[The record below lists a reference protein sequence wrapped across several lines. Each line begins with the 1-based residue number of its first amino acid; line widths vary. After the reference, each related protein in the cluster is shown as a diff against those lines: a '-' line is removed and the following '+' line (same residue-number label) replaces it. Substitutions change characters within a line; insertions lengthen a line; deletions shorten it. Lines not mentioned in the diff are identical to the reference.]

1 MRIKHLEIVG
11 IVMNYA
17 MKFIEDMK
25 NKKVAFVGMG
35 VANTPC
41 AEFLAKYGVEV
52 YACDR
57 RDKEYIGQEICDK
70 LETLGVK
77 FSLGENYLDILP
89 KMDVVFRSHGIL
101 PFQNLWIGECI
112 KRGQKV
118 TTEMEVFFK
127 YCPCKIIAVTGSN
140 GKTTTTTLIS
150 KMLTQQGYN
159 VFLGGNIGKALMP
172 ELEKITEKDIAVVEL
187 SSFQLLT
194 MGNMVN
200 KPDVAVVTNI
210 ECTHQD
216 HHISLD
222 EYVDAKRNILIYQ
235 NSNARTVLNA
245 DCDYSIASSV
255 YHDMRYDVRGK
266 LYQFSIQHPVENGAY
281 MDSETGDIYY
291 AENNRKTL
299 VMNKSDIRIVGDHNI
314 ENYCTA
320 ISAVWDMVDAET
332 IKNVARTFSGVEHRI
347 EFVREFDG
355 VRYYNDSIATS
366 PSRVISGLKA
376 FNTKVI
382 VIMGGSDKGNDMSE
396 MVPYILKYVKLLVL
410 NGATADKIYN
420 SVISDENYKNSHIRI
435 VRAETMEQALYAAKE
450 NAVSGDIVTLCP
462 ACPAFDQFKTFEYR
476 GREFKRLV
484 NNF

>member
-1 MRIKHLEIVG
+1 MTPAEEYINSIKG
-11 IVMNYA
+11 
-17 MKFIEDMK
+17 
-25 NKKVAFVGMG
+25 KKVAFVGMG

-41 AEFLAKYGVEV
+41 AEFLAKNGIET
-52 YACDR
+52 YACDM
-57 RDKEYIGQEICDK
+57 RDKKYIGEDVCK
-70 LETLGVK
+70 HLESLGVH
-77 FSLGENYLDILP
+77 FSLGEHYLDVLP
-89 KMDVVFRSHGIL
+89 QMDIVFRSHGIL
-101 PFQNLWIGECI
+101 PFQNPWIGECI
-112 KRGQKV
+112 KRGQTV

-127 YCPCKIIAVTGSN
+127 YCPSKIFAVTGSN

-150 KMLTQQGYN
+150 KMLEAEGYK

-172 ELEKITEKDIAVVEL
+172 CLDEITKDDIAVVEL

-194 MGNMVN
+194 MGNMKN

-222 EYVDAKRNILIYQ
+222 EYVDAKRNVLIYQ
-235 NSNARTVLNA
+235 NASQRTVLNA
-245 DCDYSIASSV
+245 DCDYSIGNSV
-255 YHDMRYDVRGK
+255 YHDMRYDVRGQ
-266 LYQFSIQHPVENGAY
+266 LFEFSIKHPVENGAY
-281 MDSETGDIYY
+281 MDEAGNIYY
-291 AENNRKTL
+291 AENGKKTL
-299 VMNKSDIRIVGDHNI
+299 VMNKSDIIIPGMHNV

-320 ISAVWDMVDAET
+320 ISAVWGMVGVDT
-332 IKNVARTFSGVEHRI
+332 IKKIAQTFGGVEHRI

-376 FNTKVI
+376 FGTKII
-382 VIMGGSDKGNDMSE
+382 VLMGGSDKGNDMSE

-410 NGATADKIYN
+410 NGATADKIYDT
-420 SVISDENYKNSHIRI
+420 IIADPNYKDSGI
-435 VRAETMEQALYAAKE
+435 VIEKVPTMAEALEVAKLK
-450 NAVSGDIVTLCP
+450 AQPGDIVSLCP

-484 NNF
+484 NEF

>member
-1 MRIKHLEIVG
+1 
-11 IVMNYA
+11 MNYSDEL
-17 MKFIEDMK
+17 INSLK

-41 AEFLAKYGVEV
+41 AEFLAEKGIDVF
-52 YACDR
+52 ACDK
-57 RDKEYIGQEICDK
+57 RDRAYIGEDICKK
-70 LETLGVK
+70 LDSLGVT
-77 FSLGENYLDILP
+77 FSLGEHYLDILP
-89 KMDVVFRSHGIL
+89 EMDVVFRSHGIL
-101 PFQNLWIGECI
+101 PFQNPWISQCI
-112 KRGQKV
+112 ERGQTV

-127 YCPCKIIAVTGSN
+127 YCPCKIFAVTGSN
-140 GKTTTTTLIS
+140 GKTTTTTLIA
-150 KMLTQQGYN
+150 KMLEAEGN
-159 VFLGGNIGKALMP
+159 KVFLGGNIGKALMP
-172 ELEKITEKDIAVVEL
+172 CLDEISEKDIAVVEL

-194 MGNMVN
+194 MGNLTN

-235 NSNARTVLNA
+235 NQKQRTILNA
-245 DCDYSIASSV
+245 DCDYSIGNRV
-255 YHDMRYDVRGK
+255 YHDMRFDVRGQF
-266 LYQFSIQHPVENGAY
+266 YQFSIKHPVENGAY
-281 MDSETGDIYY
+281 MKDNGDICYT
-291 AENNRKTL
+291 ENGKETY

-320 ISAVWDMVDAET
+320 ISAVWGMVKPENIEKIAQ
-332 IKNVARTFSGVEHRI
+332 TFCGVEHRI
-347 EFVREFDG
+347 EFVREFEG

-376 FNTKVI
+376 FGEKII

-410 NGATADKIYN
+410 NGATADKIYQSIINN
-420 SVISDENYKNSHIRI
+420 SEYNNSTLQIEK
-435 VRAETMEQALYAAKE
+435 VDTMQQALLVAKSRAEK
-450 NAVSGDIVTLCP
+450 GDIVSLCP

-476 GREFKRLV
+476 GKEFKKLV
-484 NNF
+484 NEF

>member
-1 MRIKHLEIVG
+1 
-11 IVMNYA
+11 MNYA
-17 MKFIEDMK
+17 DEFVKTLE

-41 AEFLAKYGVEV
+41 AEFLAKKGVEV
-52 YACDR
+52 YACDK
-57 RDKEYIGQEICDK
+57 RDKDYIGKETCDK
-70 LETLGVK
+70 LESLGVK
-77 FSLGENYLDILP
+77 FSLGDNYLDILP
-89 KMDVVFRSHGIL
+89 QMDVVFRSHGIL
-101 PFQNLWIGECI
+101 PFQNSWIGECI
-112 KRGQKV
+112 KRGQIV

-127 YCPCKIIAVTGSN
+127 YCPCKIFAITGSN

-150 KMLTQQGYN
+150 KMLEAQGN
-159 VFLGGNIGKALMP
+159 KVFLGGNIGKALMP
-172 ELEKITEKDIAVVEL
+172 ALDEISEKDIAVVEL

-194 MGNMVN
+194 MGNLVN

-235 NSNARTVLNA
+235 NASQRTILNA
-245 DCDYSIASSV
+245 DCDYSIGNTV
-255 YHDMRYDVRGK
+255 YHDMRYDVRGN
-266 LYQFSIQHPVENGAY
+266 LYEFSIKHAVDNGAY
-281 MDSETGDIYY
+281 MDVETGNIYY
-291 AENNRKTL
+291 IENDEKTL
-299 VMNKSDIRIVGDHNI
+299 VMNKNDIIIPGDHNI

-320 ISAVWDMVDAET
+320 ISAVWGCVSVDT
-332 IKNVARTFSGVEHRI
+332 IKNIAQTFGGVEHRI
-347 EFVREFDG
+347 EFVRELNG

-376 FNTKVI
+376 FGRKII

-410 NGATADKIYN
+410 NGATADKIYDSIVSNPDYAN
-420 SVISDENYKNSHIRI
+420 SGIEIIKTDTMQNAMVEARDK
-435 VRAETMEQALYAAKE
+435 AE
-450 NAVSGDIVTLCP
+450 SGDVVTLCP

-476 GREFKRLV
+476 GREFKRIV
-484 NNF
+484 REW

>member
-1 MRIKHLEIVG
+1 MTPAEEYINSIKG
-11 IVMNYA
+11 
-17 MKFIEDMK
+17 
-25 NKKVAFVGMG
+25 KKVAFVGMG

-41 AEFLAKYGVEV
+41 AEFLAKNGIET
-52 YACDR
+52 YACDM
-57 RDKEYIGQEICDK
+57 RDKKYIGEDVCK
-70 LETLGVK
+70 RLESLGVH
-77 FSLGENYLDILP
+77 FSLGEHYLDVLP
-89 KMDVVFRSHGIL
+89 QMDIVFRSHGIL
-101 PFQNLWIGECI
+101 PFQNPWIGECI
-112 KRGQKV
+112 KRGQTV

-127 YCPCKIIAVTGSN
+127 YCPSKIFAVTGSN

-150 KMLTQQGYN
+150 KMLEAEDYK

-172 ELEKITEKDIAVVEL
+172 CLDEITKDDIAVVEL

-194 MGNMVN
+194 MGNMKN

-235 NSNARTVLNA
+235 NASQRTVLNA
-245 DCDYSIASSV
+245 DCDYSIGNSV
-255 YHDMRYDVRGK
+255 YHDMRYDVRGQ
-266 LYQFSIQHPVENGAY
+266 LFEFSIKHPVENGAY
-281 MDSETGDIYY
+281 MDENGNIYY
-291 AENNRKTL
+291 AENGKKTL
-299 VMNKSDIRIVGDHNI
+299 VMNKSDIIIPGMHNV

-320 ISAVWDMVDAET
+320 ISAVWGMVGVDT
-332 IKNVARTFSGVEHRI
+332 IKKIAQTFGGVEHRI

-366 PSRVISGLKA
+366 PSRVVSGLKA
-376 FNTKVI
+376 FGTKII
-382 VIMGGSDKGNDMSE
+382 VLMGGSDKGNDMSE

-410 NGATADKIYN
+410 NGATADKIYDT
-420 SVISDENYKNSHIRI
+420 IIADPNYKDSGI
-435 VRAETMEQALYAAKE
+435 VIEKVPTMAEALEVAKSK
-450 NAVSGDIVTLCP
+450 AQPGDTVSLCP

-484 NNF
+484 NEF